1 MPAAAAGDAGAGQSC
16 GAGGI
21 SGGADGAA
29 AVAAALAW
37 SCSDLVRLPLPG
49 GSGGGTLAPLA

>member
-1 MPAAAAGDAGAGQSC
+1 MPAAAAGDVGAGQSC

-21 SGGADGAA
+21 SGA
-29 AVAAALAW
+29 AVGALAW